1 MTKLYDAVSVPNNA
15 QIAKRMCFILAL
27 SLIVAGFALET
38 PKNILDGLIAYIL
51 CSDILITDYFVIGS
65 IGAALVNAGIVTL
78 ISIGLTLLIK
88 TPYNGGTV
96 SMMFLMAGFSLFGKN
111 PINILPFFLGVW
123 IYAKVKGQPMARYT
137 NAALFST
144 TLAPIV
150 SDILL
155 KTPVHPLLSVALA
168 VGVGTLIGYIIIPLA
183 EHSFSTHMGYTLF
196 NYGFTGGLMALMIA
210 SVTQAMGGSIQ
221 TAMIW
226 YSGVPMSM
234 LIYLVV
240 LIAALIVFGFVLCSF
255 NLPAYWRI
263 MRHSGRSPTDFVITD
278 GIGAT
283 MMNMGAMGVVSLGY
297 VMLVG
302 GDLNGPVCGA
312 ILTAIGFG
320 AAGEH
325 PKNTVPI
332 MLGVWIA
339 SHVMVPTQT
348 DPGMLLAALFGTA
361 LAPVAGQFGW
371 FYGIIAGFLH
381 AAVVLA
387 VGAPC
392 GGYNLYNNGFAAGL
406 VALVMVSLIQGIS
419 RRWRNADR

>member
-1 MTKLYDAVSVPNNA
+1 MTTLRDAVSIPNNA
-15 QIAKRMCFILAL
+15 QIAKRMCFSLAF
-27 SLIVAGFALET
+27 SLIVVGFTLET

-88 TPYNGGTV
+88 TPYNGSTI

-123 IYAKVKGQPMARYT
+123 IYARVKGQPMARYT

-150 SDILL
+150 SDVLL
-155 KTPVHPLLSVALA
+155 KSPVHPLLRLPLA
-168 VGVGTLIGYIIIPLA
+168 VSVGALMGYIIIPLA
-183 EHSFSTHMGYTLF
+183 EHAFSTHMGYTHF
-196 NYGFTGGLMALMIA
+196 NYGFAGGLMALMLA

-221 TAMIW
+221 TVMIW
-226 YSGVPMSM
+226 YKGVPTPM
-234 LIYLVV
+234 LMYL
-240 LIAALIVFGFVLCSF
+240 IALIVALVAVGFVLCNF
-255 NLPAYWRI
+255 NPRTYWRI

-283 MMNMGAMGVVSLGY
+283 MMNMGLMGGVSLSY

-312 ILTAIGFG
+312 VLTAIGFG

-325 PKNTVPI
+325 PKNSIPI
-332 MLGVWIA
+332 MLGVWLA
-339 SHVMVPTQT
+339 SHVMVSNET
-348 DPGMLLAALFGTA
+348 DPGMLLAAQFGTA
-361 LAPVAGQFGW
+361 LAPIAGQFGW
-371 FYGIIAGFLH
+371 FYGIVAGFLH

-392 GGYNLYNNGFAAGL
+392 GGYNLYNNGFSAGL

-419 RRWRNADR
+419 LKGHHHER

>member
-27 SLIVAGFALET
+27 SLIVAGFALES

-65 IGAALVNAGIVTL
+65 IGAALVNAGLVTL

-88 TPYNGGTV
+88 TPYNGGTI

-123 IYAKVKGQPMARYT
+123 IYAQAKGQPMARYT

-150 SDILL
+150 SDVLL
-155 KTPVHPLLSVALA
+155 KSPVHPLLSILLA
-168 VGVGTLIGYIIIPLA
+168 IGVGTLIGYIIIPLA
-183 EHSFSTHMGYTLF
+183 EHAFSTHMGYTLF

-210 SVTQAMGGSIQ
+210 SVTQAMGGSIK

-226 YSGVPMSM
+226 HSGVPLSM
-234 LIYLVV
+234 LIYLIA
-240 LIAALIVFGFVLCSF
+240 LIAALTGYGLVLCDF
-255 NLPAYWRI
+255 NLPAYWRL

-283 MMNMGAMGVVSLGY
+283 MVNMGAMGIVSLGY
-297 VMLVG
+297 VLLVG

-312 ILTAIGFG
+312 VLTAVGFG

-325 PKNTVPI
+325 PKNTIPI
-332 MLGVWIA
+332 MFGVWIA

-348 DPGMLLAALFGTA
+348 DPGMLLAALFATA
-361 LAPVAGQFGW
+361 LAPIAGQFGW
-371 FYGIIAGFLH
+371 FYGIVAGFLH

-387 VGAPC
+387 VSAPC

>member
-1 MTKLYDAVSVPNNA
+1 
-15 QIAKRMCFILAL
+15 
-27 SLIVAGFALET
+27 
-38 PKNILDGLIAYIL
+38 
-51 CSDILITDYFVIGS
+51 
-65 IGAALVNAGIVTL
+65 
-78 ISIGLTLLIK
+78 
-88 TPYNGGTV
+88 
-96 SMMFLMAGFSLFGKN
+96 
-111 PINILPFFLGVW
+111 
-123 IYAKVKGQPMARYT
+123 
-137 NAALFST
+137 
-144 TLAPIV
+144 
-150 SDILL
+150 
-155 KTPVHPLLSVALA
+155 
-168 VGVGTLIGYIIIPLA
+168 
-183 EHSFSTHMGYTLF
+183 
-196 NYGFTGGLMALMIA
+196 MALMFG
-210 SVTQAMGGSIQ
+210 SVSLAMGGSIQ

-226 YSGVPMSM
+226 YSGVPLSM
-234 LIYLVV
+234 FVYLVV
-240 LIAALIVFGFVLCSF
+240 LIIALIVYGFVLCSF
-255 NLPAYWRI
+255 NLPAYWRL

-283 MMNMGAMGVVSLGY
+283 MINMGAMGIVSLGY

-332 MLGVWIA
+332 MFGVWIA
-339 SHVMVPTQT
+339 SHMMVPTQT

-371 FYGIIAGFLH
+371 YYGIIAGFLH

-406 VALVMVSLIQGIS
+406 VALVMVSLIQGVS
-419 RRWRNADR
+419 RKWRNADR

>member
-1 MTKLYDAVSVPNNA
+1 MTTRHDAVSVPDNA
-15 QIAKRMCFILAL
+15 QIAKRMCWLLAF
-27 SLIVAGFALET
+27 SLIVAGFILET

-51 CSDILITDYFVIGS
+51 CSDVLITDYFVIGS

-88 TPYNGGTV
+88 TPYNGGTIA
-96 SMMFLMAGFSLFGKN
+96 MMFLMAGFSLFGKN

-150 SDILL
+150 SDVLL
-155 KTPVHPLLSVALA
+155 KTPVPLPLRLLLA
-168 VGVGTLIGYIIIPLA
+168 VGVGALIGYIIIPMA
-183 EHSFSTHMGYTLF
+183 EHAFSTHMGYTHF
-196 NYGFTGGLMALMIA
+196 NFGFTGGLMALIIA

-221 TAMIW
+221 TVMIW
-226 YSGVPMSM
+226 YSGVPAPM
-234 LIYLVV
+234 LAYLII
-240 LIAALIVFGFVLCSF
+240 LILMLVGAGFMLCRF
-255 NLPAYWRI
+255 HLPTYWRI

-283 MMNMGAMGVVSLGY
+283 MVNMGLMGGVSLGY
-297 VMLVG
+297 VLLVG

-312 ILTAIGFG
+312 VLTAIGFG
-320 AAGEH
+320 AAGQH
-325 PKNTVPI
+325 PRNSIPI
-332 MLGVWIA
+332 MLGVWLA
-339 SHVMVPTQT
+339 SHVMIPNET
-348 DPGMLLAALFGTA
+348 DPGMLLAALFGTT
-361 LAPVAGQFGW
+361 LAPIAGQFGW
-371 FYGIIAGFLH
+371 YYGVIAGFLH

-406 VALVMVSLIQGIS
+406 VALVMVSLIQGVSI
-419 RRWRNADR
+419 RWRNVDR